1 MSTSERGAP
10 RRPVPP
16 PPARR
21 RPRRPLGD
29 EIRDAIT
36 ADFITSG
43 ATQAGERLPT
53 EADLCER
60 YGVSRV
66 TVRAAL
72 RSLQETGLIVV
83 RQGLGSTV
91 LPQSETI
98 TSGLD
103 RLCSFET
110 FARAAGGEIASAELD
125 IAEVDVDGEAARR
138 LAVEPGTRAL
148 LVQRVKLH
156 DGQPVGWIVDYVPAD
171 VLAPTTIVRE
181 FDGSVLDVLLAHAE
195 LDVEY
200 SDCDVVPVNLDRRMA
215 ARLGVRAG
223 TAALYLDEQTCTRQG
238 RVVNWSQAW
247 LLPEHLRFCLRRRRQ
262 YGAPDA

>member
-1 MSTSERGAP
+1 M
-10 RRPVPP
+10 
-16 PPARR
+16 RR

-29 EIRDAIT
+29 EIRDAIA

-43 ATQAGERLPT
+43 AVQAGERLPT
-53 EADLCER
+53 EAELCDR

-72 RSLQETGLIVV
+72 RSLQESGLIVI

-110 FARAAGGEIASAELD
+110 FARAIGREVDSAELD
-125 IAEVDVDGEAARR
+125 IAEVDVDRVAAER
-138 LAVEPGTRAL
+138 LGVKVGTRAL
-148 LVQRVKLH
+148 VVQRVKLY
-156 DGQPVGWIVDYVPAD
+156 GGEPVGWIVDYVPAD
-171 VLAPTTIVRE
+171 VLPPATIIEE
-181 FDGSVLDVLLAHAE
+181 FAGSVLDVLLAHPE

-200 SDCDVVPVNLDRRMA
+200 SDCDVVPVALDRQMA
-215 ARLGVRAG
+215 RRLRVRPG
-223 TAALYLDEQTCTRQG
+223 TAALYLDEQTCTRDGQI
-238 RVVNWSQAW
+238 VNWSQAW
-247 LLPEHLRFCLRRRRQ
+247 LLPDHLRFCLRRRRQ
-262 YGAPDA
+262 YGPPDAG